1 MSPVDSDILTACI
14 ALSMGKGVT
23 ASVARELICRFGSAQ
38 EFFARSRSEM
48 EAAVGLRNN
57 LFADERRRQLLDAA
71 RKECAFVEANAIS
84 AAFID
89 NDGYPERLARCEDA
103 PVMLYSLGSP
113 VLDAPYV
120 IGVVGTRHS
129 TSYGLEFTSALVSD
143 LAAAL
148 PGVVIVSGLAYGID
162 VAAHT
167 AALKAGTPTV
177 GVLAHGLNTIYPAA
191 HRSIAARMV
200 REGGALVSEYTSSA
214 GIHRSNFLARN
225 RIVAGLCDC
234 IVVVESDIKG
244 GALST
249 ARIAGDYSRD
259 VFAVPGRVTD
269 RYSRGTNR
277 LIADNA
283 ACLIRDASDILD
295 RMGWT
300 SAAPSVSAENPYDA
314 LSSEQRMIIDI
325 IRRKPEATANDICV
339 LSGLPYNIVA
349 DRLFQLEIDDLISIR
364 PGGSYGLS
372 QTLIDF

>member
-1 MSPVDSDILTACI
+1 MDIPQANSDILPACI

-23 ASVARELICRFGSAQ
+23 ASVARELMCRFGSAQ

-48 EAAVGLRNN
+48 EAVVGLRNN
-57 LFADERRRQLLDAA
+57 LFADEMRRQLLDAA
-71 RKECAFVEANAIS
+71 RKECAFIEANSIHPF
-84 AAFID
+84 FID
-89 NDGYPERLARCEDA
+89 SDGYPERLSQCDDA
-103 PVMLYSLGSP
+103 PVMLYTLGSP
-113 VLDAPYV
+113 VLDSPYV
-120 IGVVGTRHS
+120 IGIVGTRHS
-129 TSYGLEFTSALVSD
+129 TPYGLDFTNALVSD

-167 AALKAGTPTV
+167 AALKAATPTV

-191 HRSIAARMV
+191 HRDIAARMV
-200 REGGALVSEYTSSA
+200 RAGGMLVTEYPSSA

-249 ARIAGDYSRD
+249 ARIAGEYSRD
-259 VFAVPGRVTD
+259 VFAVPGRITD
-269 RYSRGTNR
+269 KYSRGTNR

-295 RMGWT
+295 HMGWT
-300 SAAPSVSAENPYDA
+300 SAV
-314 LSSEQRMIIDI
+314 LSTRIDNLFDTLSPEQQTIIDI
-325 IRRKPEATANDICV
+325 IRKKPDATANDICV

-372 QTLIDF
+372 ASLI